1 MILSTGLDLGRYLF
15 KFEIMM
21 SRFSNNFDN
30 SIHRLMQNL
39 KLLFFFVTVSLL
51 FVTQGATGANDTLV
65 PANDSLVNQ
74 AKKVKRVPLE
84 PYHRNVIK
92 FNPTPML
99 LFTEVRNFTL
109 SYERLITRN
118 QSLAIQAGY
127 LLLPKLK
134 FLSKLDK
141 IVTFAPKEKYGI
153 NLALDYRYYLFPRN
167 NRPAPD
173 GLYAGAFVSYYGFK
187 FENHLDLV
195 NTSIL
200 NDGIIHGKLNVMN
213 FGLNLGYQ
221 FIFWKRF
228 SLDLLMLGPS
238 YSFYSGELGISGG
251 ADPALLE
258 EIDEELIEAVTEQ
271 FPLLGA
277 LLNGEN
283 LEFTGYKSKWKFG
296 FRYSVQ
302 LGFHF

>member
-1 MILSTGLDLGRYLF
+1 MSVLLSF
-15 KFEIMM
+15 
-21 SRFSNNFDN
+21 
-30 SIHRLMQNL
+30 
-39 KLLFFFVTVSLL
+39 VSLGL
-51 FVTQGATGANDTLV
+51 TGANNTLV
-65 PANDSLVNQ
+65 PANDSLNKQVKK
-74 AKKVKRVPLE
+74 AKSALLE

-99 LFTEVRNFTL
+99 LFSEVRNFTL
-109 SYERLITRN
+109 SYERLIARN

-134 FLSKLDK
+134 FLDKLDK

-153 NLALDYRYYLFPRN
+153 NLAIDYRYYLFPRN
-167 NRPAPD
+167 KRPAPD
-173 GLYAGAFVSYYGFK
+173 GLYVGAFVSYYGFK

-200 NDGIIHGKLNVMN
+200 NDGIIHGKLNVVN
-213 FGLNLGYQ
+213 LGVNLGYQ

-238 YSFYSGELGISGG
+238 YSFYAGELGISGG
-251 ADPALLE
+251 VDPSLIE
-258 EIDEELIEAVTEQ
+258 EIDEELIEAVKEQ
-271 FPLLGA
+271 FPLIGA

>member
-1 MILSTGLDLGRYLF
+1 
-15 KFEIMM
+15 
-21 SRFSNNFDN
+21 
-30 SIHRLMQNL
+30 MQNRKL
-39 KLLFFFVTVSLL
+39 LLFFFSVSLS
-51 FVTQGATGANDTLV
+51 FVCLGATGANDTLFQ
-65 PANDSLVNQ
+65 ANDSLGKQV
-74 AKKVKRVPLE
+74 KRVKRVPME

-99 LFTEVRNFTL
+99 LFSEVRNFTL

-134 FLSKLDK
+134 FLDKLNK

-153 NLALDYRYYLFPRN
+153 NLALDYRYYIFPRN

-173 GLYAGAFVSYYGFK
+173 GLYVGAFVSYYGFK

-195 NTSIL
+195 KTTIL
-200 NDGIIHGKLNVMN
+200 NDGVIHGKLNVVN
-213 FGLNLGYQ
+213 IGANLGYQ

-238 YSFYSGELGISGG
+238 YSFYSGELGFSGG
-251 ADPALLE
+251 LDPALVE
-258 EIDEELIEAVTEQ
+258 EIDQELVEAIEEQ

-277 LLNGEN
+277 LLNGEK
-283 LEFTGYKSKWKFG
+283 LEFIGYKSKWKFG
-296 FRYSVQ
+296 FRYSIQ
-302 LGFHF
+302 IGFHF

>member
-1 MILSTGLDLGRYLF
+1 
-15 KFEIMM
+15 
-21 SRFSNNFDN
+21 
-30 SIHRLMQNL
+30 MQNRIL
-39 KLLFFFVTVSLL
+39 LLFFVSVSLS
-51 FVTQGATGANDTLV
+51 FVNMGAIGANDTLV
-65 PANDSLVNQ
+65 PANDSPG
-74 AKKVKRVPLE
+74 KHVKRVKPVPLE

-99 LFTEVRNFTL
+99 LFSEVGNFTL

-118 QSLAIQAGY
+118 QSLSIQAGY

-134 FLSKLDK
+134 FLNKLDN

-153 NLALDYRYYLFPRN
+153 NLALDYRYYIIPRN

-173 GLYAGAFVSYYGFK
+173 GLYVGAFVSYYGFK

-195 NTSIL
+195 KTSIL
-200 NDGIIHGKLNVMN
+200 NDGTIYGKLNVVN
-213 FGLNLGYQ
+213 FGVNLGYQ

-251 ADPALLE
+251 LDPALVE
-258 EIDEELIEAVTEQ
+258 EIDKDLVDAVEEQ

-283 LEFTGYKSKWKFG
+283 LEFIGYKSKWKFG
-296 FRYSVQ
+296 FRYSIQ

>member
-1 MILSTGLDLGRYLF
+1 MALKNQGTIENINWRLAMIMCIHQPIAVSQLHC
-15 KFEIMM
+15 
-21 SRFSNNFDN
+21 FSHIFDT
-30 SIHRLMQNL
+30 SIYRLMQ
-39 KLLFFFVTVSLL
+39 KRIFLLFFVSASLTL
-51 FVTQGATGANDTLV
+51 VCLQATGANDTLV
-65 PANDSLVNQ
+65 QASDSPGKQ
-74 AKKVKRVPLE
+74 VKRVPLK

-99 LFTEVRNFTL
+99 LFSEVRNFTL

-118 QSLAIQAGY
+118 QSLAVQAGY

-134 FLSKLDK
+134 FLDKLDK

-167 NRPAPD
+167 KRPAPD
-173 GLYAGAFVSYYGFK
+173 GLFIGAFVSYYGFK

-195 NTSIL
+195 KTTIL
-200 NDGIIHGKLNVMN
+200 NDGIIHGKLNVVN
-213 FGLNLGYQ
+213 IGAHLGYQ

-251 ADPALLE
+251 LDPALVE
-258 EIDEELIEAVTEQ
+258 EIDQELVDAAKE
-271 FPLLGA
+271 
-277 LLNGEN
+277 
-283 LEFTGYKSKWKFG
+283 
-296 FRYSVQ
+296 
-302 LGFHF
+302 

>member
-1 MILSTGLDLGRYLF
+1 
-15 KFEIMM
+15 
-21 SRFSNNFDN
+21 
-30 SIHRLMQNL
+30 MQNMKL
-39 KLLFFFVTVSLL
+39 LLFFVSVLL
-51 FVTQGATGANDTLV
+51 SFGSPEAIAANDTVIL
-65 PANDSLVNQ
+65 ANDSLGNPV
-74 AKKVKRVPLE
+74 KKVKPAPLE

-99 LFTEVRNFTL
+99 LFSEVRNFTL

-118 QSLAIQAGY
+118 QSVAIQAGY

-134 FLSKLDK
+134 FLDKLNNV
-141 IVTFAPKEKYGI
+141 VTFAPKEKYGV

-173 GLYAGAFVSYYGFK
+173 GLYIGAFVSYYGFK
-187 FENHLDLV
+187 FENHIDLV
-195 NTSIL
+195 KTSIL
-200 NDGIIHGKLNVMN
+200 NDGMIHGKLNVLN
-213 FGLNLGYQ
+213 FGANLGYQ

-228 SLDLLMLGPS
+228 SLDLLMLGPA

-251 ADPALLE
+251 LDPALVE
-258 EIDEELIEAVTEQ
+258 EIDQELVEAVKEQ

-277 LLNGEN
+277 LLGGEK
-283 LEFTGYKSKWKFG
+283 LEFIGYKSKWKFG
-296 FRYSVQ
+296 FRYSIQ

>member
-1 MILSTGLDLGRYLF
+1 
-15 KFEIMM
+15 
-21 SRFSNNFDN
+21 
-30 SIHRLMQNL
+30 MQNRIL
-39 KLLFFFVTVSLL
+39 LL
-51 FVTQGATGANDTLV
+51 FVVSVSLSFVNLEAIGANDTLV
-65 PANDSLVNQ
+65 PANDSLGKQV
-74 AKKVKRVPLE
+74 KKVKRIPLE

-99 LFTEVRNFTL
+99 LFSEVRNFTL

-118 QSLAIQAGY
+118 QSIAIQAGY

-134 FLSKLDK
+134 FLDKLDK

-167 NRPAPD
+167 IRPAPD
-173 GLYAGAFVSYYGFK
+173 GLYIGAFVSYYGFK

-195 NTSIL
+195 KTTIL
-200 NDGIIHGKLNVMN
+200 NDGIIHGKLNVVN
-213 FGLNLGYQ
+213 IGAHLGYQ

-251 ADPALLE
+251 LDPALVE
-258 EIDEELIEAVTEQ
+258 EIDQDLVDAVEEQ

-277 LLNGEN
+277 LLNGEK
-283 LEFTGYKSKWKFG
+283 LEFIGYRSKWKFG
-296 FRYSVQ
+296 FRYSIQ
-302 LGFHF
+302 FGFHF